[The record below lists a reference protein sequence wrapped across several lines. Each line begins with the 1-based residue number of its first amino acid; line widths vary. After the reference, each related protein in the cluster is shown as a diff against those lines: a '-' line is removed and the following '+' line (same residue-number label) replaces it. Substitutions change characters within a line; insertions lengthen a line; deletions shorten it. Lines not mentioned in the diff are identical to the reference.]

1 MKKRIF
7 FVLLLL
13 VGFLGSLK
21 SQQFVGGL
29 RFGLNASQV
38 RGDLLS
44 GFDKAGLNGGIT
56 LMLPW
61 SDKDQFQLEFL
72 FTQKGSRRNPTKDSY
87 QKYIMRL
94 NYFEI
99 PFSYFRLIGEKWGI
113 QIGLSFAYLMKN
125 SEIEWDENGLI
136 PSSTPFNKLE
146 WAGHAGLFYRLSQKS
161 QFSLRYS
168 NSILP
173 IRPYSSGQTYYMNL
187 GQSNQ
192 VLTFAYEFR
201 F

>member
-1 MKKRIF
+1 MKRNIILAF
-7 FVLLLL
+7 FLLAATS
-13 VGFLGSLK
+13 FS
-21 SQQFVGGL
+21 SHAQQFVGGFRL
-29 RFGLNASQV
+29 GLNASQV

-44 GFDKAGLNGGIT
+44 GFDKAGLNGGLS

-72 FTQKGSRRNPTKDSY
+72 FSQKGSRRNPTKDSY

-94 NYFEI
+94 NYIEI
-99 PFSYFRLIGEKWGI
+99 PFSYYRLLGDKWGI
-113 QIGLSFAYLMKN
+113 HAGLSFAYLIKN
-125 SEIEWDENGLI
+125 SGIEWDENGLI
-136 PSSTPFNKLE
+136 PSSTPFNKFE
-146 WAGHAGLFYRLSQKS
+146 FAGHAGLFYRVSEKS
-161 QFSLRYS
+161 QFTLRYS